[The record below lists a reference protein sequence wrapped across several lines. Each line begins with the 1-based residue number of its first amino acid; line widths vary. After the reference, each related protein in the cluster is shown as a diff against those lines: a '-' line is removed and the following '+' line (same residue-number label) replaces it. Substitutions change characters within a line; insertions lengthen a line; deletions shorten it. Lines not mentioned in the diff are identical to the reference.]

1 MNDPYSSLRFSFE
14 VEHSKQIKVDHKL
27 SQSVVLRADRKKSL
41 DLSVGKIKVTF
52 LIFSVGLLREES
64 ISNILHDIYSHSFK
78 VTIV

>member
-1 MNDPYSSLRFSFE
+1 MNDPYSPLRFSFE

-52 LIFSVGLLREES
+52 LIFRRKYIEYFTRYL
-64 ISNILHDIYSHSFK
+64 F
-78 VTIV
+78 T